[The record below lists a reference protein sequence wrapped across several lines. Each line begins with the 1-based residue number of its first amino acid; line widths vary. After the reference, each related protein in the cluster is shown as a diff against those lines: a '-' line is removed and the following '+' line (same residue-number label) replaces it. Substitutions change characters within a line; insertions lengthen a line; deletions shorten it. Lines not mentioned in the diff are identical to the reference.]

1 MHTDNPSKRPRLRI
15 AIVGSRGYPYVYS
28 GYETFVAELSQ
39 ALQARSHE
47 VVVYAHRELFRVR
60 PPRVN
65 GIRVVYV
72 PGLPWKSFS
81 QLTHGGL
88 SVLHAVYDRPDI
100 ILFVNAANGPFGIVT
115 TMLGRA
121 TVINVDGL
129 EWLRPKWRGLGQV
142 YFRWAARMAARWFD
156 RVVTDADR
164 MRDVY
169 QQEFGVTATTIP
181 YGARQPATIDPLA
194 LSKWGLNEQ
203 EYYLVVGRLIPDNN
217 ADVIIEGFRRCA
229 TARKLVIV
237 GDVPY
242 IDRYSSSLMATKD
255 ERIVWCGYVRDRVV
269 LDTLYASCYAY
280 LHGHGYGG
288 TNPTLLEAMAA
299 GRAVLAIDNPFSRET
314 LGDGGTGWFWQRDAG
329 EVARCLDYAE
339 AHPAAL
345 IDAGERAKARVLNE
359 YQWERVTDAYE
370 AVFEDLVRQ
379 HDGVRNT

>member
-1 MHTDNPSKRPRLRI
+1 LRI
-15 AIVGSRGYPYVYS
+15 AIIGSRGYPYVYS
-28 GYETFVAELSQ
+28 GYETFVAELSE
-39 ALQARSHE
+39 ALHARSHD
-47 VVVYAHRELFRVR
+47 VTVYAHRELFQLR

-72 PGLPWKSFS
+72 PGVSWKSFS
-81 QLTHGGL
+81 QLTHGAL
-88 SVLHAVYDRPDI
+88 SVLHSLYDRPDVM
-100 ILFVNAANGPFGIVT
+100 LFVNAANGPFGIVT
-115 TMLGRA
+115 TLLGRP

-156 RVVTDADR
+156 RVVTDAAR

-181 YGARQPATIDPLA
+181 YGARQPATVDPKA
-194 LSKWGLNEQ
+194 LSQWGLHDQ
-203 EYYLVVGRLIPDNN
+203 QYYLVVGRLIPDNN
-217 ADVIIEGFRRCA
+217 ADVIIDGFRKCA
-229 TARKLVIV
+229 TDRKLAIV
-237 GDVPY
+237 GDVRY
-242 IDRYSSSLMATKD
+242 VDRYASALRSIKD
-255 ERIVWCGYVRDRVV
+255 ERIVWCGYVRDRIV
-269 LDTLYASCYAY
+269 LDTLYSSCYAY

-329 EVARCLDYAE
+329 EVTRCLEFAE

-345 IDAGERAKARVLNE
+345 SDAGQRARTRVLRE
-359 YQWERVTDAYE
+359 YTWKRVVDEYE
-370 AVFEDLVRQ
+370 AVFEDLAR
-379 HDGVRNT
+379 DGARNP